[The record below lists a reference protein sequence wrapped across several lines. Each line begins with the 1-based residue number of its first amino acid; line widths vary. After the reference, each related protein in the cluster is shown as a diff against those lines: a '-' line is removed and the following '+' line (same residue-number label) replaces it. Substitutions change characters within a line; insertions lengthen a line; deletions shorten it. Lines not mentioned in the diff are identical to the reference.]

1 MIYDLLEVFRE
12 AYEEKGD
19 NLILDNYELKE
30 GIYIKVKA
38 SGDIE
43 SYIVKR
49 KNRELIFTDSEGG
62 LNHTAYEWLK
72 ERDYY
77 SSYLN
82 SNKSFHDKKIHNVNY
97 LSLFMKIESF
107 ISEDP
112 KKIIKEN
119 AIKEQFKNLCNYQKF
134 MKKNSSKEKE
144 ILDTPKFKKQL
155 FDRERRKDIVKKYR
169 WIRDN
174 LTSTVELAKE
184 HEIKNYIKIFF
195 DEPIKKYKEESEIYY
210 AIKIFNDIT
219 YSKKIEDEV
228 FGLSDSN
235 MGLNSKKPF
244 LEQKTRKEKAPF
256 LLKKEDALLAK
267 KFFDWLKFQKFMDK
281 TPLSDEF
288 FINRDFRD
296 KDLIIDFDHIPL
308 KINKLLEPIVIKNH
322 LLISKGKVLIEDETI
337 VYLNHLEDK
346 IDEVLYNRQLK
357 NNYHGE
363 VYKKLDNR
371 FSSLIYSTRDAM
383 VNYFKKYDD
392 RGFYVVIKKYATYLA
407 IEHLVRSRFLQAG
420 LCLNLKFSLLEYKK
434 EEKIMDI
441 KEMQEKMIDKLLDN
455 NYNKLEIEE
464 FFYLCGQIAR
474 YLVNQSKKNEKKG
487 DMLEPYLRANGSEKL
502 KRVIEMDYFKYK
514 HEIGLGFVKFN
525 NAMSLIMSYKGNDK
539 LSLSKNMDSFLVG
552 ALSENIFY
560 MKKKEEK

>member
-1 MIYDLLEVFRE
+1 MIYDILEVFRKEYE
-12 AYEEKGD
+12 AKGD
-19 NLILDNYELKE
+19 KLILDNYELKE

-49 KNRELIFTDSEGG
+49 KNRELIFTDSDGG

-77 SSYLN
+77 SSYFN
-82 SNKSFHDKKIHNVNY
+82 SNKSFYDKKIHNVNY
-97 LSLFMKIESF
+97 LSMFIKIESF

-112 KKIIKEN
+112 KKLIKDD
-119 AIKEQFKNLCNYQKF
+119 AIEYQYKHLCNYKKF
-134 MKKNSSKEKE
+134 SKPKERE
-144 ILDTPKFKKQL
+144 ILEAFKEQL
-155 FDRERRKDIVKKYR
+155 QDRVRRKDIIKKYR

-174 LTSTVELAKE
+174 MEAMVTLAKE
-184 HEIKNYIKIFF
+184 HEVKNYIKIFF
-195 DEPIKKYKEESEIYY
+195 DEPIERYQDESNIYY
-210 AIKIFNDIT
+210 AIKIFNDISF
-219 YSKKIEDEV
+219 SKKIEDEV

-244 LEQKTRKEKAPF
+244 LEQKTRREKAPF
-256 LLKKEDALLAK
+256 LIKKEDALLAK

-296 KDLIIDFDHIPL
+296 KDVIIDFDHIPL

-322 LLISKGKVLIEDETI
+322 LLMTKGKVMIEDERI
-337 VYLNHLEDK
+337 VYLNQLEDK

-357 NNYHGE
+357 NNYYGE

-371 FSSLIYSTRDAM
+371 FASLIYSTRDAM

-434 EEKIMDI
+434 EENVMDI
-441 KEMQEKMIDKLLDN
+441 REMQERLNDRLLDN
-455 NYNKLEIEE
+455 DYEKLSSREY
-464 FFYLCGQIAR
+464 FYLCGQIAR
-474 YLVNQSKKNEKKG
+474 YLINQSEAHQKKG
-487 DMLEPYLRANGSEKL
+487 DMLEPYLRANGAKKL
-502 KRVIEMDYFKYK
+502 KRVIEMEYFRYK
-514 HEIGLGFVKFN
+514 HAISINFVKFN
-525 NAMSLIMSYKGNDK
+525 NAMSLVMAYNGAEK
-539 LSLSKNMDSFLVG
+539 LSLSENMDSFLVG
-552 ALSENIFY
+552 ALSDNIFY
-560 MKKKEEK
+560 MKREEI

>member
-1 MIYDLLEVFRE
+1 MIYDLLSVFRE
-12 AYEEKGD
+12 EYEAKGD
-19 NLILDNYELKE
+19 KLILDNYELKE
-30 GIYIKVKA
+30 GIYIKVKS

-49 KNRELIFTDSEGG
+49 KNRELIFTDSDGG

-82 SNKSFHDKKIHNVNY
+82 SNKSFYDKKIHNINY

-112 KKIIKEN
+112 KKLIKDDS
-119 AIKEQFKNLCNYQKF
+119 IKYQYKHLCNYKKF
-134 MKKNSSKEKE
+134 SKPKEKE
-144 ILDTPKFKKQL
+144 ILETFQEQL
-155 FDRERRKDIVKKYR
+155 QDRVRRKDIVKKYR

-174 LTSTVELAKE
+174 IESIVTLAKE
-184 HEIKNYIKIFF
+184 HEVKNYIKIFF
-195 DEPIKKYKEESEIYY
+195 DEPIEKYQDESNIYY
-210 AIKIFNDIT
+210 AIKIFNDISF
-219 YSKKIEDEV
+219 SKKIENEV

-235 MGLNSKKPF
+235 MGLNAKKPF

-281 TPLSDEF
+281 NPLSDEF

-296 KDLIIDFDHIPL
+296 KDVIIDFDHIPL
-308 KINKLLEPIVIKNH
+308 KISKLLEPIVIRNH
-322 LLISKGKVLIEDETI
+322 LLITKGKVTLEDETI
-337 VYLNHLEDK
+337 EYLNLLEDK
-346 IDEVLYNRQLK
+346 VDEVLYNRQLK
-357 NNYHGE
+357 NNYYGE
-363 VYKKLDNR
+363 VYKKLDNH
-371 FSSLIYSTRDAM
+371 FASLIYSTRDAM

-434 EEKIMDI
+434 EENVMDI

-455 NYNKLEIEE
+455 DYDKLDKDE
-464 FFYLCGQIAR
+464 FFYLCGQVAR
-474 YLVNQSKKNEKKG
+474 YLIGQSQSHQKNG
-487 DMLEPYLRANGSEKL
+487 DMLEAYLRANSTTKL
-502 KRVIEMDYFKYK
+502 KRVVESEYFKYK
-514 HEIGLGFVKFN
+514 HAISINFVKFN
-525 NAMSLIMSYKGNDK
+525 NAMSLVMSYPGAEK
-539 LSLSKNMDSFLVG
+539 LSLSENMDSFLVG
-552 ALSENIFY
+552 ALSDNIFY
-560 MKKKEEK
+560 MKREEV